1 MSDNLDEPSG
11 KWMRRRINARVNCL
25 KIWNELFRAFVAKKL
40 VAANS
45 RMGGGDCVA
54 MILIAALFGVIIKAA
69 FEQKMP
75 MDGMRKSKGCGV
87 VRFVV

>member
-1 MSDNLDEPSG
+1 
-11 KWMRRRINARVNCL
+11 
-25 KIWNELFRAFVAKKL
+25 
-40 VAANS
+40 
-45 RMGGGDCVA
+45 
-54 MILIAALFGVIIKAA
+54 MIPIAALFGVIIKAA